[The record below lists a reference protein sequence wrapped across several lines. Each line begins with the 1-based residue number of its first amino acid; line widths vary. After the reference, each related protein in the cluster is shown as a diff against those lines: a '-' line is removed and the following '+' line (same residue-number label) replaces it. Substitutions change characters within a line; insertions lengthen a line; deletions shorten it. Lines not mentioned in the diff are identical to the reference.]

1 MLWGTLIQC
10 YSHNFHF
17 QSHLRYQVVK
27 VTDYHCKILNI
38 FQVLGIDSE
47 FCNVEALVTGIVDNW
62 PEYLLKHRRIFT
74 IGICV
79 FMFALGVP
87 MCTEGGVFLF
97 QLMDFYRCVLISSL
111 RVRSEHRLALSKFK
125 IVNMYRVT

>member
-1 MLWGTLIQC
+1 MGYWVLIFNVGPIISTIWSRC
-10 YSHNFHF
+10 FIATA
-17 QSHLRYQVVK
+17 
-27 VTDYHCKILNI
+27 TDSLCKILNT

-97 QLMDFYRCVLISSL
+97 QLMDFYRCALTNSL
-111 RVRSEHRLALSKFK
+111 CRSEA
-125 IVNMYRVT
+125 